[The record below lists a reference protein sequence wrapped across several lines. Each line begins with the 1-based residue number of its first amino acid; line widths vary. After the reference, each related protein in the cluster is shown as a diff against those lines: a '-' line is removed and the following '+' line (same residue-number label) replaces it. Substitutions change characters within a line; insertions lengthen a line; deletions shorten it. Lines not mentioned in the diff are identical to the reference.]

1 MNGIG
6 MSIVFFIIGLLILFA
21 VIETAVRNG
30 INSSIIGKYLE
41 SQSEIKEDKK
51 SFLDDDLDN
60 NKQYWKMVSLNEGS
74 SSSMAL

>member
-6 MSIVFFIIGLLILFA
+6 MSIVFFIISLLILFV

-41 SQSEIKEDKK
+41 NKGEINEDKK
-51 SFLDDDLDN
+51 SFLSDDLDN
-60 NKQYWKMVSLNEGS
+60 
-74 SSSMAL
+74 

>member
-6 MSIVFFIIGLLILFA
+6 MSIVFFIISLLILFV

-41 SQSEIKEDKK
+41 SKSEVNEDKK
-51 SFLDDDLDN
+51 SFLSDDLDN
-60 NKQYWKMVSLNEGS
+60 
-74 SSSMAL
+74 

>member
-6 MSIVFFIIGLLILFA
+6 MSIVFFIISLLILFV

-41 SQSEIKEDKK
+41 SKSEVKEDKK
-51 SFLDDDLDN
+51 SFLSDDLDN
-60 NKQYWKMVSLNEGS
+60 
-74 SSSMAL
+74 